1 MKQNAKSDELSPAR
15 GERQGGE
22 GLLNSP
28 AVLRALQNRRAILAA
43 ERLAAL
49 SASTPSGIGPAGPLL
64 APSAPTP
71 AGQTA
76 DPLDGGVSLAGVSG
90 SSPNVVPQEA
100 IRGLLRSRDS
110 EPRQEGQQPVPDP
123 IEYSNLYD
131 ALDDQDDDEDPSST
145 SSPLNPT
152 TTQVSTG
159 SGVSG
164 SDEGGSYMQALMRA
178 GGTTPPKAV
187 STSTT
192 RKSSRRETRRCV
204 ACGTVQAASWH
215 MTDATTVRRWQL
227 EHARVGIRL

>member
-1 MKQNAKSDELSPAR
+1 MTGA
-15 GERQGGE
+15 
-22 GLLNSP
+22 
-28 AVLRALQNRRAILAA
+28 
-43 ERLAAL
+43 
-49 SASTPSGIGPAGPLL
+49 LL

-71 AGQTA
+71 DVQTA

-90 SSPNVVPQEA
+90 SSPNVVPQET
-100 IRGLLRSRDS
+100 IRGLLRSRDT

-164 SDEGGSYMQALMRA
+164 SDEGGSYMQALMKA

-204 ACGTVQAASWH
+204 ACGTVSAASWH
-215 MTDATTVRRWQL
+215 MADAGLKCASRTRT
-227 EHARVGIRL
+227 ATSGSPT